1 MDVDGCGSRCRSE
14 SRSISR
20 IRSGRGCE
28 SGSGNGTV
36 VGAGVGYG
44 EWEWENQGKRKG
56 ARQGRPMALLGT
68 PSERELKPA
77 TRILIIWLGYLV
89 WSLLTGHVAEAF
101 YRAMTHGTYSS
112 RFVR

>member
-1 MDVDGCGSRCRSE
+1 MGVGVRVGV
-14 SRSISR
+14 
-20 IRSGRGCE
+20 
-28 SGSGNGTV
+28 GTV
-36 VGAGVGYG
+36 VGAGVGCG
-44 EWEWENQGKRKG
+44 EWENQGKRKG

-101 YRAMTHGTYSS
+101 YPEMTYDTYSS